1 MYSCL
6 FQIMVGKLPNLSR
19 LTVLLNHCT
28 TDPQYQQLFINLVRL
43 KPTLKTNISSMNN
56 VFVIFSHL
64 FMMAVS
70 AALIYI
76 NTANP
81 GTFHSQQK

>member
-1 MYSCL
+1 MDSCL
-6 FQIMVGKLPNLSR
+6 FQITVEKLPKPSR
-19 LTVLLNHCT
+19 LAVLLNRYT
-28 TDPQYQQLFINLVRL
+28 TDPRYQQLFINLVRP

-81 GTFHSQQK
+81 GTLHSQQK